1 MSENNDIKQDLVRE
15 KIISLI
21 LTVKEKKQAVLQISG
36 GLLLLILGTLY
47 YNDSNSIKQK
57 EVKSLLGQAQNLY
70 IDSQIDNAVDD
81 FNRVL
86 NEYSGTESEQIAK
99 LYLAMDYINND
110 LNDDAFLLLEELSTS
125 LNDDILRS
133 SVLNMLGNNCLDNE
147 DYKEALNYFKIA
159 SSIHNFNSFNDDYSI
174 NIAKTYKYLNDY
186 ESAIDVLNKLL
197 KKDDLKFTSKND
209 AEQLKA
215 EINVLLFNK
224 TN

>member
-215 EINVLLFNK
+215 EINVLLLNK